1 MKNVLSQNSYVADH
15 VNEWITMMGDGHL
28 HRWFLNNGDK
38 IAHKWLH
45 YFDIYERHFQRFRGQ
60 NAVVLEI
67 GVGSGGSLQMW
78 RDYFGPRTT
87 IIGLDIDPQCKQH
100 EAEGIEIVIGSQA
113 DTAILDEIVRRHP
126 KINIVLD
133 DGSHVMNDMIAT
145 FEHLYP
151 RIDVNGLYLVEDL
164 HTCYWEEYGG
174 GLRRQGSF
182 IELIKERIDDINA
195 MHARGAIPVSEF
207 TRSTDSMAIYDSVVV
222 FEKRR
227 QGRRQAIMTG
237 GL

>member
-1 MKNVLSQNSYVADH
+1 MS
-15 VNEWITMMGDGHL
+15 EGHL

-100 EAEGIEIVIGSQA
+100 EAEGIEIIIGSQA
-113 DTAILDEIVRRHP
+113 DTAILDEIMRRHP
-126 KINIVLD
+126 KIDIALD
-133 DGSHVMNDMIAT
+133 DGSHVMSDMIAT

-195 MHARGAIPVSEF
+195 MHARGVIPVSEF
-207 TRSTDSMAIYDSVVV
+207 TRSTDSMTIYDSVVV

-237 GL
+237 GS

>member
-1 MKNVLSQNSYVADH
+1 M
-15 VNEWITMMGDGHL
+15 NEGHL

-45 YFDIYERHFQRFRGQ
+45 YFEIYERHFQRFRGQ

-78 RDYFGPRTT
+78 KDYFGPRTT

-100 EAEGIEIVIGSQA
+100 EAEGIEIIIGSQA
-113 DTAILDEIVRRHP
+113 DTAILDEIMRRHP
-126 KINIVLD
+126 KIDIALD
-133 DGSHVMNDMIAT
+133 DGSHVMSDMIAT

-195 MHARGAIPVSEF
+195 MHARGVIPVSEF
-207 TRSTDSMAIYDSVVV
+207 TRSTDSMTIYDSVVV

-237 GL
+237 GF

>member
-15 VNEWITMMGDGHL
+15 VNKWITKMGDGHL

-45 YFDIYERHFQRFRGQ
+45 YFDIYERHLRRFRGQ
-60 NAVVLEI
+60 DAVVLEI

-113 DTAILDEIVRRHP
+113 DTAILDEIMRRHP

-133 DGSHVMNDMIAT
+133 DGSHVMSDMIAT

-151 RIDVNGLYLVEDL
+151 RIDVDGLYLVEDL

-195 MHARGAIPVSEF
+195 MHARGAMPVSEF

>member
-1 MKNVLSQNSYVADH
+1 MS
-15 VNEWITMMGDGHL
+15 
-28 HRWFLNNGDK
+28 
-38 IAHKWLH
+38 
-45 YFDIYERHFQRFRGQ
+45 
-60 NAVVLEI
+60 
-67 GVGSGGSLQMW
+67 
-78 RDYFGPRTT
+78 
-87 IIGLDIDPQCKQH
+87 
-100 EAEGIEIVIGSQA
+100 
-113 DTAILDEIVRRHP
+113 
-126 KINIVLD
+126 
-133 DGSHVMNDMIAT
+133 DMIAT

-195 MHARGAIPVSEF
+195 MHARGVIPVSEF
-207 TRSTDSMAIYDSVVV
+207 TRSTDSMTIYDSVVV

-237 GL
+237 GF

>member
-1 MKNVLSQNSYVADH
+1 MNK
-15 VNEWITMMGDGHL
+15 WITKMSEGHL

-45 YFDIYERHFQRFRGQ
+45 YFEIYERHFQRFRGQ

-100 EAEGIEIVIGSQA
+100 EAEGIEIIIGSQA
-113 DTAILDEIVRRHP
+113 DTAILDEIMRRHP
-126 KINIVLD
+126 KIDIALD
-133 DGSHVMNDMIAT
+133 DGSHVMSDMIAT

-195 MHARGAIPVSEF
+195 MHARGVIPVSEF
-207 TRSTDSMAIYDSVVV
+207 TRSTDSMTIYDSVVV

-237 GL
+237 GF

>member
-1 MKNVLSQNSYVADH
+1 MS
-15 VNEWITMMGDGHL
+15 EGHL

-45 YFDIYERHFQRFRGQ
+45 YFEIYERHFQRFRGQ

-100 EAEGIEIVIGSQA
+100 EAEGIEIIIGSQA
-113 DTAILDEIVRRHP
+113 DTAILDEIMRRHP
-126 KINIVLD
+126 KIDIALD
-133 DGSHVMNDMIAT
+133 DGSHVMSDMIAT

-195 MHARGAIPVSEF
+195 MHARGVIPVSEF
-207 TRSTDSMAIYDSVVV
+207 TRSTDSMTIYDSVVV

-237 GL
+237 GF